1 MVLMTNPTTT
11 AQTTSIKEAI
21 AQYDHVGAYLGA
33 LRKHYRLSVED
44 VAKRLHIRSKYIRA
58 MEEGQIDELP
68 GRVYTIGY
76 LQSYG
81 EFLGL
86 DGKELLEHYQL
97 VKPLPTTTQFKI
109 AQLDKSYG
117 KPASQLLIVM
127 GVLLMLVVIGWQ
139 IFIKPDVAM
148 PPADTIEAVPSE
160 MLTNGG
166 QKIVKNRHNRECL
179 NVDSTAAFPPCYHV
193 EKPQANVPFILNP
206 VRNQLELAP
215 LFNDEQAQ

>member
-1 MVLMTNPTTT
+1 MPMTNSVPT
-11 AQTTSIKEAI
+11 QTSLKDAL
-21 AQYDHVGAYLGA
+21 AQYEHVGAYLGA

-58 MEEGQIDELP
+58 MEEGHIEELP

-86 DGKELLEHYQL
+86 DGKELIEHYQL
-97 VKPLPTTTQFKI
+97 EKPLPATAQFKL
-109 AQLDKSYG
+109 AQLNETHG
-117 KPASQLLIVM
+117 KPASQMLIVM

-139 IFIKPDVAM
+139 IFIKPDVAT
-148 PPADTIEAVPSE
+148 PPAATIEAVPSE
-160 MLTNGG
+160 MLINGG
-166 QKIVKNRHNRECL
+166 QKVTTNRRNRECL
-179 NVDSTAAFPPCYHV
+179 DVESTAAFPPCYHD
-193 EKPQANVPFILNP
+193 EKPAANIPFILNP

-215 LFNDEQAQ
+215 LFNQAGDQ